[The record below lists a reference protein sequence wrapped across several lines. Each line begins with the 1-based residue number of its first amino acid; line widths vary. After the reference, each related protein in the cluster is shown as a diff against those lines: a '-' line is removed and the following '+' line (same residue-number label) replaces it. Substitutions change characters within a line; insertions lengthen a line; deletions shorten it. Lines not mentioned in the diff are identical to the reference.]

1 MKNLFF
7 IYLAI
12 CLCVISCKKDTSKK
26 SVINNVTFKFY
37 PGSHP
42 STILITNLL
51 TGDIKKY
58 DNQKDSLII
67 NTTVNIGDKIQPEM
81 MGNMSFADDRYI
93 ISVYANG
100 KLIAK
105 DGVHGPSNDGNYDV
119 KILVTFTANN
129 FK

>member
-1 MKNLFF
+1 
-7 IYLAI
+7 
-12 CLCVISCKKDTSKK
+12 
-26 SVINNVTFKFY
+26 
-37 PGSHP
+37 
-42 STILITNLL
+42 
-51 TGDIKKY
+51 
-58 DNQKDSLII
+58 
-67 NTTVNIGDKIQPEM
+67 M